1 MTTEEN
7 VQIVKDADDAYRDH
21 DWNRFL
27 NFHSESV
34 IVHSPELAEPAKGRE
49 ALRELVQG
57 YYAAFP
63 DMRVKREHIFGQG
76 DSVFLE
82 QSLSGTNTGPMTS
95 PTGEEI
101 PPTNKPM
108 RLQQALMF
116 TVENGQ
122 IQEARVYFDQLSM
135 LTQLG
140 LAPSE

>member
-7 VQIVKDADDAYRDH
+7 VRIVRDADDAYRDQ
-21 DWNRFL
+21 DWDRFL

-34 IVHSPELAEPAKGRE
+34 VVHSPELAEPTKGRE
-49 ALRELVQG
+49 ALRKLVQG

-63 DMRVKREHIFGQG
+63 NMSVKRGRVFGQG

-82 QSLSGTNTGPMTS
+82 QSLSGTNTGPMTG
-95 PTGEEI
+95 PAGEEI

-108 RLQQALMF
+108 RVQQALMF

-135 LTQLG
+135 LAQLG
-140 LAPSE
+140 LAPTE